1 MVVARVMGMP
11 VVPFTLG
18 YRPIGS
24 GTRSFLTTP
33 ESTMHTP
40 KDLADAEPDSIY
52 QMIGQTQVKN
62 QVITAIDAA
71 QQDGGRFET
80 PVLMVGPGGCGKSQT
95 AKCIANMI
103 GTECRIVLAQTL
115 RTTGDVAACFIEQKA
130 GSVLFLDEAVLPDA
144 VQLAMY
150 LAIDSKKVYVPGR
163 NRSPVALDL
172 EPFTLLLATTHEFTL
187 NDSLRQRCRMILRFQ
202 HYSEED
208 LRMIAKQ
215 RASALGWDVA
225 DEVFVEAAKR
235 GRGTPRLVLRLLNAS
250 QRTARSEG
258 APTITMNHFRKTCV
272 LEAVD
277 CKGLDVNEQRYLQI
291 LLGGPQRVNV
301 IASKMGLPRKT
312 LQDVIEGDFLFRSSL
327 IEKDDLSR
335 RLLTPEG
342 LQHASALAAGQGYE

>member
-1 MVVARVMGMP
+1 MR
-11 VVPFTLG
+11 
-18 YRPIGS
+18 
-24 GTRSFLTTP
+24 
-33 ESTMHTP
+33 
-40 KDLADAEPDSIY
+40 DLADAEPDSIY
-52 QMIGQTQVKN
+52 QMIGQIQVKN

-71 QQDGGRFET
+71 QQDGGRFES

-95 AKCIANMI
+95 AKCVANMV

-115 RTTGDVAACFIEQKA
+115 RTTGDVAACFLEQKA
-130 GSVLFLDEAVLPDA
+130 GSVLFLDEASGLSDA

-202 HYSEED
+202 HYTEED

-215 RASALGWDVA
+215 RASALGWEVVD
-225 DEVFVEAAKR
+225 DVFVEAAKR

-258 APTITMNHFRKTCV
+258 ADTITMEHFRKTCV

-277 CKGLDVNEQRYLQI
+277 CRGLDVNEQRYLT
-291 LLGGPQRVNV
+291 LLLDGPLRVNV

-312 LQDVIEGDFLFRSSL
+312 LQDVIEGDYLLRSGL
-327 IEKDDLSR
+327 IEKDDVSR
-335 RLLTPEG
+335 RVLTADGLAHARLLVV
-342 LQHASALAAGQGYE
+342 GQGYDS

>member
-1 MVVARVMGMP
+1 MR
-11 VVPFTLG
+11 
-18 YRPIGS
+18 
-24 GTRSFLTTP
+24 
-33 ESTMHTP
+33 
-40 KDLADAEPDSIY
+40 DLADAEPDSIF
-52 QMIGQTQVKN
+52 QMIGQSQVKN

-71 QQDGGRFET
+71 QQDGGRFES

-95 AKCIANMI
+95 AKCISNMI

-115 RTTGDVAACFIEQKA
+115 RTTGDVASCFLEQKA
-130 GSVLFLDEAVLPDA
+130 GSVLFLDEASGLSDA

-202 HYSEED
+202 HYTEED

-225 DEVFVEAAKR
+225 DDVFVEAAKR

-250 QRTARSEG
+250 QRTARSE
-258 APTITMNHFRKTCV
+258 AASTVTMDHFRKTCV

-277 CKGLDVNEQRYLQI
+277 CKGLDVNEQRYLTI
-291 LLGGPQRVNV
+291 LLDGPQRVNV

-312 LQDVIEGDFLFRSSL
+312 LQDVIEGD
-327 IEKDDLSR
+327 
-335 RLLTPEG
+335 
-342 LQHASALAAGQGYE
+342 

>member
-1 MVVARVMGMP
+1 MR
-11 VVPFTLG
+11 
-18 YRPIGS
+18 
-24 GTRSFLTTP
+24 
-33 ESTMHTP
+33 
-40 KDLADAEPDSIY
+40 DLADAEPDSIY
-52 QMIGQTQVKN
+52 QMIGQIQVKN

-71 QQDGGRFET
+71 QQTGGRFES
-80 PVLMVGPGGCGKSQT
+80 PVLMVGPGGCGKSQS
-95 AKCIANMI
+95 AKCISNMLNADI
-103 GTECRIVLAQTL
+103 RVVLAQTL
-115 RTTGDVAACFIEQKA
+115 RTTGDVAACFLEQKA
-130 GSVLFLDEAVLPDA
+130 GSVLFLDEASGLSDA

-202 HYSEED
+202 HYTEED

-258 APTITMNHFRKTCV
+258 ADTITTEHFRKTCV

-277 CKGLDVNEQRYLQI
+277 CRGLDVNEQRYLT
-291 LLGGPQRVNV
+291 LLLDGPLRVNV

-312 LQDVIEGDFLFRSSL
+312 LQDVIEGDYLLRSGL
-327 IEKDDLSR
+327 IAKDDVSR
-335 RLLTPEG
+335 RVLTADGLAHARLL
-342 LQHASALAAGQGYE
+342 AVGQGYDS

>member
-1 MVVARVMGMP
+1 MR
-11 VVPFTLG
+11 
-18 YRPIGS
+18 
-24 GTRSFLTTP
+24 
-33 ESTMHTP
+33 
-40 KDLADAEPDSIY
+40 DLADAEPDSIY

-71 QQDGGRFET
+71 QQDGGRFES

-95 AKCIANMI
+95 AKCISNMI
-103 GTECRIVLAQTL
+103 STECRIVLAQTL
-115 RTTGDVAACFIEQKA
+115 RTTGDVAACFLEQRA
-130 GSVLFLDEAVLPDA
+130 GSVLFLDEASGLSDG

-202 HYSEED
+202 HYTKED

-215 RASALGWDVA
+215 RASAVGWQVV
-225 DEVFVEAAKR
+225 DEVFDEAAKR

-250 QRTARSEG
+250 HRTARSEG
-258 APTITMNHFRKTCV
+258 APTVTLDHFRKTCL

-291 LLGGPQRVNV
+291 LLEGPQRVNV
-301 IASKMGLPRKT
+301 IASKMSLPRKT
-312 LQDVIEGDFLFRSSL
+312 IQDVIEGDYLLRSSL
-327 IEKDDLSR
+327 VAKEEDSR
-335 RLLTPEG
+335 RVLTPDG
-342 LQHASALAAGQGYE
+342 LQHARLLASGQGYE

>member
-1 MVVARVMGMP
+1 MR
-11 VVPFTLG
+11 
-18 YRPIGS
+18 
-24 GTRSFLTTP
+24 
-33 ESTMHTP
+33 
-40 KDLADAEPDSIY
+40 DLADAEPDSIF
-52 QMIGQTQVKN
+52 QMIGQSQVKN

-71 QQDGGRFET
+71 QQDGGRFES

-95 AKCIANMI
+95 AKCISNMI

-115 RTTGDVAACFIEQKA
+115 RTTGDVASCFLEQKA
-130 GSVLFLDEAVLPDA
+130 GSVLFLDEASGLSDA

-202 HYSEED
+202 HYTEED

-225 DEVFVEAAKR
+225 DDVFVEAAKR

-250 QRTARSEG
+250 QRTARSE
-258 APTITMNHFRKTCV
+258 AASTITMDHFRKTCV

-277 CKGLDVNEQRYLQI
+277 CKGLDVNEQRYLTI
-291 LLGGPQRVNV
+291 LLDGPQRVNV

-312 LQDVIEGDFLFRSSL
+312 LQDVIEGDYLLRSGL
-327 IEKDDLSR
+327 IDKDDVSR
-335 RLLTPEG
+335 RVLTPDG
-342 LQHASALAAGQGYE
+342 LGHARLLAAGQGYES